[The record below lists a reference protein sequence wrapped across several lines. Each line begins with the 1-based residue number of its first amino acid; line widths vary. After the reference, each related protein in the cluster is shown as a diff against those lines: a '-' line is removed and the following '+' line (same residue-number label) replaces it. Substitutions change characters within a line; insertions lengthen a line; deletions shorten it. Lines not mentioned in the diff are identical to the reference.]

1 MYEATTQ
8 ADLREHEQY
17 IHIQQKFKCDHCGHI
32 VLSKSDLKGHLE
44 AYHEDLNSETVFI
57 CAHCDEE
64 FSSKIEL
71 EVHTSSNHIQEDSSK
86 CDKCEFEGSSIE
98 DLKRH
103 RQSKHFHFK
112 YFCCKCNYETLN
124 KDVLKLHKLEQ
135 HGDEFL
141 ETRKEKVFPPPK
153 CNLLDPTHT
162 TDCCDR
168 KRGAKKP
175 KFYSMEER
183 AANGNCINWNKGCC
197 EYYELCKFSHKEIEE
212 LLIFAPVQIANIG
225 IIFLGNSLF

>member
-8 ADLREHEQY
+8 ADFREHEQY
-17 IHIQQKFKCDHCGHI
+17 IHIQQEFKCDHCGHI

-103 RQSKHFHFK
+103 RQSEHFHFK

-141 ETRKEKVFPPPK
+141 ETRKEKVFPLQNVIYWIPPTPLIAVIVK
-153 CNLLDPTHT
+153 
-162 TDCCDR
+162 
-168 KRGAKKP
+168 
-175 KFYSMEER
+175 
-183 AANGNCINWNKGCC
+183 
-197 EYYELCKFSHKEIEE
+197 EE
-212 LLIFAPVQIANIG
+212 LRNQNFTPWKKEQLMETA
-225 IIFLGNSLF
+225 